1 MIHLS
6 LLLLLPA
13 FARPDSLGELVALAL
28 TRHPEVTALE
38 AKNTAAEA
46 RGMLL
51 SRPMGPEWMLGV
63 EGLGAMPDSPDPTML
78 MIGVQQMFLWPGI
91 YALGPEQARL
101 EQEWLAAARLELEVE
116 LAISLWES
124 AARVRFFQ
132 DSTLIFQEQLAQ
144 ATFAL
149 QLQAARHQSGQGSSI
164 PSTPLFPSE
173 MSEPD
178 RAAISPQAVPGGMSG
193 GMSGMSGSGMPGM
206 SGSMGSSMSGMS
218 GSMGSS
224 MSGMSGSMGSSMS
237 GMSGNGMSG
246 SGMPGSAGSG
256 LTQLLLLELAAQAV
270 ELELELL
277 ALKLQTETQ
286 QLALMVGAEG
296 AEAVLATPEH
306 FLGGMALASP
316 ERAYSEAAE
325 ALAWFQVRQAQVER
339 RPGFML
345 GTSLRLMPDG
355 MPDGVN
361 AELGVSVPLGS
372 RYRLEAAEAEAQA
385 TESESERIQR
395 ELLSAKLKARQV
407 VEAEELKFALLSKQA
422 IPRAEAAWNTSLS
435 LWAAGEELE
444 LVAAW
449 QLLTVSR
456 QQAVEAELNL
466 EFARA
471 SLVRLEAI

>member
-1 MIHLS
+1 
-6 LLLLLPA
+6 
-13 FARPDSLGELVALAL
+13 
-28 TRHPEVTALE
+28 
-38 AKNTAAEA
+38 
-46 RGMLL
+46 
-51 SRPMGPEWMLGV
+51 
-63 EGLGAMPDSPDPTML
+63 
-78 MIGVQQMFLWPGI
+78 
-91 YALGPEQARL
+91 
-101 EQEWLAAARLELEVE
+101 
-116 LAISLWES
+116 
-124 AARVRFFQ
+124 
-132 DSTLIFQEQLAQ
+132 
-144 ATFAL
+144 
-149 QLQAARHQSGQGSSI
+149 
-164 PSTPLFPSE
+164 
-173 MSEPD
+173 
-178 RAAISPQAVPGGMSG
+178 
-193 GMSGMSGSGMPGM
+193 
-206 SGSMGSSMSGMS
+206 
-218 GSMGSS
+218 
-224 MSGMSGSMGSSMS
+224 
-237 GMSGNGMSG
+237 
-246 SGMPGSAGSG
+246 MPGSAGSG